1 MENEKEVLAKNLI
14 KYRKSFN
21 LTQQNL
27 ADKLNYSDK
36 AVSKWER
43 AEGVPDVFVLK
54 QIADIYNVKVDN
66 LLNES
71 PEKKP
76 KNIQK
81 TRLKKTIIITLSSL
95 LVWLVATVAYVLLTY
110 FVPETAPTYL
120 IFVLALPA
128 TAIITLIFSSIWK
141 RKVLQFLSI
150 TTLVWTV
157 LLSIYLLFFDKFYI
171 FLIGIPLQALEIFWY
186 IYKNV

>member
-110 FVPETAPTYL
+110 SL
-120 IFVLALPA
+120 KQHRRI
-128 TAIITLIFSSIWK
+128 
-141 RKVLQFLSI
+141 
-150 TTLVWTV
+150 
-157 LLSIYLLFFDKFYI
+157 
-171 FLIGIPLQALEIFWY
+171 
-186 IYKNV
+186 